1 MSKNMYALTN
11 PQKSIWLT
19 EQFYKGTSI
28 ENITGSVI
36 VSQNVDFGNLKK
48 AINLFVKKNDSFRL
62 KFTVKDDIAMQ
73 YVDDFTEFDIEIIS
87 VETDKDVKCIER
99 KMCDTPFN
107 TLDNF
112 LFDFKLF
119 EFPNGNGGF
128 VINAHHLISDAWT
141 AGLVVNEIMGYYEN
155 LVKGEKISDDPNP
168 SYIEYINSEKEYLN
182 SEKFQKDKAFWNE
195 IFEEIPE
202 TATIPSVNQ
211 ENSKEID
218 CSSKRKLFTIP
229 KETMELINTFCK
241 ERKASAFNFFMG
253 VLSLY
258 LSRVSG
264 LDEFVIGT
272 PILNRGNFKEKQTT
286 GMYISTIPFK
296 VSLNSDDLFGDFVS
310 KISVDF
316 LKIFRHQKYP
326 YQYLL
331 EDLRTKDSTVPNLY
345 KFAVSYQN
353 VRSNKQSAGIPY
365 DSRWIGN
372 NNISDDIDIHLY
384 DMNNTGD
391 ISIAYDYLLSKYTI
405 DDICSIHAR
414 ILHIINQI
422 LENNKIKLKDIEI
435 VTPDEKNKILYDFN
449 DTKTQYPKEKTIAQV
464 FENQVELNPNKLAIV
479 FENKQLTYRE
489 LNEKANQLARHL
501 QDYGVKSQDKVIILA
516 DKSIDMYVSI
526 IAILKLGA
534 MYVPVDN
541 EYPEERIKIIIEDC
555 KPKIIIADNKYQH
568 LVKGENLCTIPFHNL
583 EKYEITNLENTITS
597 RRRGIYN
604 IHFWLNRKT
613 KGSNCTT

>member
-1 MSKNMYALTN
+1 MSENIYALTN

-36 VSQNVDFGNLKK
+36 ISQNVDFGNLKK

-62 KFTVKDDIAMQ
+62 KFIVKDDTAMQ
-73 YVDDFTEFDIEIIS
+73 YVDDFTEFDIETIS
-87 VETDKDVKCIER
+87 VETDKDVKCLER

-107 TLDNF
+107 TLDNL

-119 EFPNGNGGF
+119 EFPNGYGGF

-155 LVKGEKISDDPNP
+155 LIKGEKISDDLNP
-168 SYIEYINSEKEYLN
+168 SYIEYINSENEYLN
-182 SEKFQKDKAFWNE
+182 SEKFKKDKTFWNE
-195 IFEEIPE
+195 IFDSIPE

-218 CSSKRKLFTIP
+218 CSSRRKLFTIP
-229 KETMELINTFCK
+229 KETMALINEFCK

-253 VLSLY
+253 VLSIY

-296 VSLNSDDLFGDFVS
+296 VSLNSEDLFGDFVS
-310 KISVDF
+310 KISTDF

-331 EDLRTKDSTVPNLY
+331 EDLRTKDSSIPNLY
-345 KFAVSYQN
+345 KVAISYQN
-353 VRSNKQSAGIPY
+353 VRSNKQSADISY

-372 NNISDDIDIHLY
+372 NNISDDINIHLY

-391 ISIAYDYLLSKYTI
+391 INIAYDYLLSKYTI

-414 ILHIINQI
+414 FLYIINQI
-422 LENNKIKLKDIEI
+422 LENNEIKLKDIEI
-435 VTPDEKNKILYDFN
+435 VTPDEKNKILYVFN
-449 DTKTQYPKEKTIAQV
+449 DTKTQYPKDKTISQV
-464 FENQVELNPNKLAIV
+464 FEDQVTLNPNKLAIV
-479 FENKQLTYRE
+479 FENQQLTYEEFNKR
-489 LNEKANQLARHL
+489 ANQLARHL
-501 QDYGVKSQDKVIILA
+501 QDCGVSSGDKVIILS
-516 DKSIDMYVSI
+516 DKSIDMYASI
-526 IAILKLGA
+526 MAILKLGA
-534 MYVPVDN
+534 LYVPVDS
-541 EYPEERIKIIIEDC
+541 EYPKERIEVIIKDC
-555 KPKIIIADNKYQH
+555 DPKIIVADSKYKH
-568 LVKGENLCTIPFHNL
+568 LVEGENICEIPFRNL
-583 EKYEITNLENTITS
+583 DEYESTNLKNNISS
-597 RRRGIYN
+597 RRRSLYYIY
-604 IHFWLNRKT
+604 FWFNRRT
-613 KGSNCTT
+613 

>member
-1 MSKNMYALTN
+1 MSENIYALTN

-36 VSQNVDFGNLKK
+36 ISQNVDFGNLKK

-62 KFTVKDDIAMQ
+62 KFIVKDDTAMQ
-73 YVDDFTEFDIEIIS
+73 YVDDFTEFDIETIS
-87 VETDKDVKCIER
+87 VETDKDVKCLER

-107 TLDNF
+107 TLDNL

-119 EFPNGNGGF
+119 EFPNGYGGF

-155 LVKGEKISDDPNP
+155 LIKGEKISDDLNP
-168 SYIEYINSEKEYLN
+168 SYIEYINSENEYLN
-182 SEKFQKDKAFWNE
+182 SEKFKKDKTFWNE
-195 IFEEIPE
+195 IFDSIPE

-218 CSSKRKLFTIP
+218 CSSRRKLFTIP
-229 KETMELINTFCK
+229 KETMALINEFCK

-253 VLSLY
+253 VLSIY

-296 VSLNSDDLFGDFVS
+296 VSLNSEDLFGDFVS
-310 KISVDF
+310 KISTDF

-331 EDLRTKDSTVPNLY
+331 EDLRTKDSSIPNLY
-345 KFAVSYQN
+345 KVAISYQN
-353 VRSNKQSAGIPY
+353 VRSNKQSADISY

-372 NNISDDIDIHLY
+372 NNISDDINIHLY

-391 ISIAYDYLLSKYTI
+391 INIAYDYLLSKYTI

-414 ILHIINQI
+414 FLYIINQI
-422 LENNKIKLKDIEI
+422 LENNEIKLKDIEI
-435 VTPDEKNKILYDFN
+435 VTPDEKNKILYVFN
-449 DTKTQYPKEKTIAQV
+449 DTKTQYPKDKTISQV
-464 FENQVELNPNKLAIV
+464 FEDQVTLNPNKLAIV
-479 FENKQLTYRE
+479 FENQQLTYEEFNKR
-489 LNEKANQLARHL
+489 ANQLARHL
-501 QDYGVKSQDKVIILA
+501 QDCGVSSGDKVIILS
-516 DKSIDMYVSI
+516 DKSIDMYASI
-526 IAILKLGA
+526 MAILKLGA
-534 MYVPVDN
+534 LYVPVDS
-541 EYPEERIKIIIEDC
+541 EYPKERIEVIIKDC
-555 KPKIIIADNKYQH
+555 DPKIIVADSKYKH
-568 LVKGENLCTIPFHNL
+568 LVEGENICEIPFRNL
-583 EKYEITNLENTITS
+583 DEYESTNLKNNISS
-597 RRRGIYN
+597 RRRSLYYIY
-604 IHFWLNRKT
+604 FWFNRKT
-613 KGSNCTT
+613 

>member
-1 MSKNMYALTN
+1 MSENIYALTN

-36 VSQNVDFGNLKK
+36 ISQNVDFGNLKK

-62 KFTVKDDIAMQ
+62 KFIVKGDTAMQ
-73 YVDDFTEFDIEIIS
+73 YVDDFTEFDIETIS
-87 VETDKDVKCIER
+87 VETDKDVKCLER

-107 TLDNF
+107 TLDNL

-119 EFPNGNGGF
+119 EFPNGYGGF

-155 LVKGEKISDDPNP
+155 LIKGEKISDDLNP
-168 SYIEYINSEKEYLN
+168 SYIEYINSENEYLN
-182 SEKFQKDKAFWNE
+182 SEKFKKDKTFWNE
-195 IFEEIPE
+195 IFDSIPE

-218 CSSKRKLFTIP
+218 CSSRRKLFTIP
-229 KETMELINTFCK
+229 KETMALINEFCK

-253 VLSLY
+253 VLSIY

-296 VSLNSDDLFGDFVS
+296 VSLNSEDLFGDFVS
-310 KISVDF
+310 KISTDF

-331 EDLRTKDSTVPNLY
+331 EDLRTKDSSIPNLY
-345 KFAVSYQN
+345 KVAISYQN
-353 VRSNKQSAGIPY
+353 VRSNKQSADISY

-372 NNISDDIDIHLY
+372 NNISDDINIHLY

-391 ISIAYDYLLSKYTI
+391 INIAYDYLLSKYTI

-414 ILHIINQI
+414 FLYIINQI
-422 LENNKIKLKDIEI
+422 LENNEIKLKDIEI
-435 VTPDEKNKILYDFN
+435 VTPDEKNKILYVFN
-449 DTKTQYPKEKTIAQV
+449 DTKTQYPKDKTISQV
-464 FENQVELNPNKLAIV
+464 FEDQVTLNPNKLAIV
-479 FENKQLTYRE
+479 FENQQLTYEEFNKR
-489 LNEKANQLARHL
+489 ANQLARHL
-501 QDYGVKSQDKVIILA
+501 QDCGVSSGDKVIILS
-516 DKSIDMYVSI
+516 DKSIDMYASI
-526 IAILKLGA
+526 MAILKLGA
-534 MYVPVDN
+534 LYVPVDS
-541 EYPEERIKIIIEDC
+541 EYPKERIEVIIKDC
-555 KPKIIIADNKYQH
+555 DPKIIVADSKYKH
-568 LVKGENLCTIPFHNL
+568 LVEGENICEIPFRNL
-583 EKYEITNLENTITS
+583 DEYKSTNLKNNISS
-597 RRRGIYN
+597 RRRSLYYIY
-604 IHFWLNRKT
+604 FWFNRKT
-613 KGSNCTT
+613 

>member
-1 MSKNMYALTN
+1 MSENIYALTN

-36 VSQNVDFGNLKK
+36 ISQNVDFGNLKK

-62 KFTVKDDIAMQ
+62 KFIVKEDTAMQ
-73 YVDDFTEFDIEIIS
+73 YVDDFTEFDIETIS
-87 VETDKDVKCIER
+87 VETDKDVKCLER

-107 TLDNF
+107 TLDNL

-119 EFPNGNGGF
+119 EFPNGYGGF

-155 LVKGEKISDDPNP
+155 LIKGEKISDDLNP
-168 SYIEYINSEKEYLN
+168 SYIEYINSENEYLN
-182 SEKFQKDKAFWNE
+182 SEKFKKDKTFWNE
-195 IFEEIPE
+195 IFDSIPE

-218 CSSKRKLFTIP
+218 CSSRRKLFTIP
-229 KETMELINTFCK
+229 KETMALINEFCK

-253 VLSLY
+253 VLSIY

-296 VSLNSDDLFGDFVS
+296 VSLNSEDLFGDFVS
-310 KISVDF
+310 KISTDF

-331 EDLRTKDSTVPNLY
+331 EDLRTKDSSIPNLY
-345 KFAVSYQN
+345 KVAISYQN
-353 VRSNKQSAGIPY
+353 VRSNKQSADISY

-372 NNISDDIDIHLY
+372 NNISDDINIHLY

-391 ISIAYDYLLSKYTI
+391 INIAYDYLLSKYTI

-414 ILHIINQI
+414 FLYIINQI
-422 LENNKIKLKDIEI
+422 LENNEIKLKDIEI
-435 VTPDEKNKILYDFN
+435 VTPDEKNKILYVFN
-449 DTKTQYPKEKTIAQV
+449 DTKTQYPKDKTISQV
-464 FENQVELNPNKLAIV
+464 FEDQVTLNPNKLAIV
-479 FENKQLTYRE
+479 FENQQLTYEEFNKR
-489 LNEKANQLARHL
+489 ANQLARHL
-501 QDYGVKSQDKVIILA
+501 QDCGVSSGDKVIILS
-516 DKSIDMYVSI
+516 DKSIDMYASI
-526 IAILKLGA
+526 MAILKLGA
-534 MYVPVDN
+534 LYVPVDS
-541 EYPEERIKIIIEDC
+541 EYPKERIEVIIKDC
-555 KPKIIIADNKYQH
+555 DPKIIVADSKYKH
-568 LVKGENLCTIPFHNL
+568 LVEDENICEIPFRNL
-583 EKYEITNLENTITS
+583 DEYESTNLKNNISS
-597 RRRGIYN
+597 RRRSLYYIY
-604 IHFWLNRKT
+604 FWFNRKT
-613 KGSNCTT
+613 